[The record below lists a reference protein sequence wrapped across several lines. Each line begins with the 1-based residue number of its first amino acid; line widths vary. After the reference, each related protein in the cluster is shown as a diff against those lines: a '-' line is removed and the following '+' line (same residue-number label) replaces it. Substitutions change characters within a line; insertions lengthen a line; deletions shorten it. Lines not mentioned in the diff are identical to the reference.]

1 MWVEAGR
8 GPVCGHPVPGARA
21 AEEPRL
27 QLPARALQPV
37 LAESTSKTNDI
48 TYVGSKERAQVNL
61 FTTQK

>member
-1 MWVEAGR
+1 MQVEAGR

-37 LAESTSKTNDI
+37 LAESTSKTNI
-48 TYVGSKERAQVNL
+48 VWYHLCGL
-61 FTTQK
+61 